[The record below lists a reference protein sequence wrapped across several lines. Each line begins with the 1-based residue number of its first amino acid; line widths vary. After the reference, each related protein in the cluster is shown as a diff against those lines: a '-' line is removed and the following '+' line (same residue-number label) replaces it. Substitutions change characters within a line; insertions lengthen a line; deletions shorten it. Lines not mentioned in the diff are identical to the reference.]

1 MPGDVD
7 HRRQRDEPRRR
18 PYRRGHGTPE
28 RSVWSSTGGGPFIH
42 ASDTGRARGGI
53 RRSGADR
60 GIGACAR
67 RGEAPEESCLSVVQR
82 DYLMRMIEQ
91 AAAAFAEIAALIRA
105 GDFDLALIVVGK
117 TSDLVLGNLRPVLER
132 LDPTSV
138 VDLIGKLDL
147 DRVRVY
153 AALLAE
159 EGTIRERR
167 GEIPRAQYCFS
178 RALDLYDAI
187 SRSGA
192 QLRTA
197 DWERID
203 MLRPKVEAAGD

>member
-1 MPGDVD
+1 
-7 HRRQRDEPRRR
+7 
-18 PYRRGHGTPE
+18 
-28 RSVWSSTGGGPFIH
+28 
-42 ASDTGRARGGI
+42 
-53 RRSGADR
+53 
-60 GIGACAR
+60 
-67 RGEAPEESCLSVVQR
+67 
-82 DYLMRMIEQ
+82 MRMIEQ

-132 LDPTSV
+132 LDATSV

-167 GEIPRAQYCFS
+167 GEMPRAQYCFS

-197 DWERID
+197 DWERMD
-203 MLRPKVEAAGD
+203 VLRPKVRPQTTGLEPRMPE

>member
-1 MPGDVD
+1 M
-7 HRRQRDEPRRR
+7 
-18 PYRRGHGTPE
+18 
-28 RSVWSSTGGGPFIH
+28 SI
-42 ASDTGRARGGI
+42 
-53 RRSGADR
+53 
-60 GIGACAR
+60 
-67 RGEAPEESCLSVVQR
+67 VQR

-132 LDPTSV
+132 LDATSV

-167 GEIPRAQYCFS
+167 GEMPRAQYCFS

-192 QLRTA
+192 QLRAA
-197 DWERID
+197 DWERMD
-203 MLRPKVEAAGD
+203 MLRPRVEAAGG